1 MQVSIVSSSGIWHC
15 LVQLWLQ
22 DCLWIELSHWSL
34 WVMWLSISLLIG
46 QCRLWIESIL
56 LLRRTKV
63 KVQLIKDFCSISAP
77 TRSNKEY
84 FNWQRKWYIWWII
97 VLNSYNVTLK
107 YEILSFLNN
116 FENKKLKSYH
126 NLFNFQMEQT
136 TKSATWAA
144 EKEKRVVDKWISD
157 KEWN

>member
-22 DCLWIELSHWSL
+22 DCLWIELSHWSM

-84 FNWQRKWYIWWII
+84 FNWQRKLYIQWNLSWTLVII
-97 VLNSYNVTLK
+97 GLNH
-107 YEILSFLNN
+107 EILPKH
-116 FENKKLKSYH
+116 FENKKL
-126 NLFNFQMEQT
+126 NLI
-136 TKSATWAA
+136 KIYSIYKW
-144 EKEKRVVDKWISD
+144 KRLQSQQLELQKRR
-157 KEWN
+157 KG